1 MEDEGSTGIYN
12 PITLISGGSAPFG
25 FTASITWREANED
38 AAYSFRITGTDSTT
52 NSIKTRDYRLAG
64 TEHNSY
70 LNLFRNLAQDFG
82 LRLPRNRRPGANPT
96 SQAKYRA
103 LLTENLSPRILYG
116 YGDPAILR
124 VEEKADDERGVWY
137 YLVVTSNDAPDSFP
151 LIRSRDLI
159 HWECIGFVF
168 PEGEQPDWAAVGKNV
183 SDFWAPELHKV
194 RGEFRV
200 YFVAR
205 DRKTLELSIGVA
217 KSTHPTGP
225 FIAGKEPI
233 LTGNN
238 IDPHVFVADADTA
251 FLYWKED
258 NNDIWP
264 SLLTRLLHEHPHFI
278 IELFPERE
286 DQVTASFIQT
296 LWPWIRSLQP
306 MERFFAQ
313 QVLIEAVTSE
323 FTAFQ
328 DRLFKLLEKQS
339 ARSVHEQIRAVLRV
353 LRTPVYAQR
362 LSSDGL
368 SLVGERVKIIE
379 NDQAWEAH
387 LIEGMWLTEHQ
398 GRYYLFYAGN
408 DFSTDRYGIGVAI
421 ADTPLGPYKKMFEPL
436 LRSTN
441 EWAGPGHPSVS
452 TGLDGELLLFF
463 HAFFPER
470 TGYKEFRA
478 LLAAQI
484 ELAPDRVLLK

>member
-1 MEDEGSTGIYN
+1 MEDEGSPGIDS
-12 PITLISGGSAPFG
+12 PITLISGESVPYG
-25 FTASITWREANED
+25 FTASIARRKAHGD
-38 AAYSFRITGTDSTT
+38 SAYSFKITGTDLATG
-52 NSIKTRDYRLAG
+52 SIKTRDYCLAG
-64 TEHNSY
+64 AEHNSY
-70 LNLFRNLAQDFG
+70 LNLFQNLAQDFG
-82 LRLPRNRRPGANPT
+82 LRLPRNRRPAAALT

-103 LLTENLSPRILYG
+103 LLTENLAPGILYG
-116 YGDPAILR
+116 YGDPAVLR
-124 VEEKADDERGVWY
+124 VEEEAGAEQGVRY

-159 HWECIGFVF
+159 NWECIGFVF
-168 PEGEQPDWAAVGKNV
+168 PEGKKPDWAAVGKYL

-194 RGEFRV
+194 RDEFRV

-205 DRKTLELSIGVA
+205 DRSTLELSIGMA
-217 KSTHPTGP
+217 KSVHPTGP
-225 FIAGKEPI
+225 FIAEKEPI
-233 LTGNN
+233 LTGNV

-264 SLLTRLLHEHPHFI
+264 SRLTHLLYEHPHFI

-313 QVLIEAVTSE
+313 QVLVEAVTSE
-323 FTAFQ
+323 FTAFH
-328 DRLFKLLEKQS
+328 DRLNKLSERQG
-339 ARSVHEQIRAVLRV
+339 ARNAREQARAVLQV
-353 LRTPVYAQR
+353 LTTPVYAQR

-368 SLVGERVKIIE
+368 NLVGERVKIIE

-387 LIEGMWLTEHQ
+387 LIEGMWLVEHR

-408 DFSTDRYGIGVAI
+408 DFSTAEYGIGVAI
-421 ADTPLGPYKKMFEPL
+421 ADSPLGPYRKMPEPL

-441 EWAGPGHPSVS
+441 EWAGPGHPSV
-452 TGLDGELLLFF
+452 TIGLDGELLLLF

-484 ELAPDRVLLK
+484 ELAADRVRLK